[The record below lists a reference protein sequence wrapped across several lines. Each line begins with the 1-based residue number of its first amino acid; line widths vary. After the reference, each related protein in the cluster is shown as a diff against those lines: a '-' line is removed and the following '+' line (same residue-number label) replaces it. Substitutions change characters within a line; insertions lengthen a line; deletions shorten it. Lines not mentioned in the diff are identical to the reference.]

1 MTEPESAGTA
11 APKLRADARRNRARI
26 LDAAERVFADRGA
39 SASTEE
45 IARAAEVG
53 AGTLFRHFPTKEE
66 LLQAVFVGRMNRLAA
81 EAGALARAEDAGA
94 ALSAFFRR
102 AVEQADTKNAF
113 AGMLASA
120 GVDVH
125 DATADARRDLR
136 TALGALLAGAQD
148 AGTARRE
155 LRVEDVIALLAGAS
169 RAVEYAGRD
178 AHSRERILAVILDG
192 IRPTTPPAA
201 LPPPTGEPGRPGP
214 TTAV

>member
-26 LDAAERVFADRGA
+26 LDAAERVFADKGA
-39 SASTEE
+39 TASTEE

-53 AGTLFRHFPTKEE
+53 TGTLFRHFPTKED

-81 EAGALARAEDAGA
+81 EAGVLARAEDAGA

-120 GVDVH
+120 GVDVL
-125 DATADARRDLR
+125 DATVEARRDLR
-136 TALGALLAGAQD
+136 TALGALLAGAQA

-169 RAVEYAGRD
+169 RAVEYADRD
-178 AHSRERILAVILDG
+178 AHSRDRILAVILDG
-192 IRPTTPPAA
+192 IRPAAPPTTPPD
-201 LPPPTGEPGRPGP
+201 PNRRTG
-214 TTAV
+214 